1 MFKASGQETSA
12 FGSMKSVWN
21 EASNFGGKGIKWGV
35 AKHLQNLS
43 SIPREKFSYRQEDP
57 RYQPERTPSNEVL
70 SRDIGSKGKGD
81 ATSSAETGQKG
92 VR

>member
-12 FGSMKSVWN
+12 FGSMKLVQVN
-21 EASNFGGKGIKWGV
+21 IWGV